1 MEPSKNK
8 NNFIKIY
15 TGLSSIAIIILFVL
29 VLAKKEDKYIDLLRT
44 RGIVIVDKNDNE
56 RILIGAPVPY
66 ASNRIRTDTIRAKD
80 AWGFIHPDYMEF
92 YKKYDHSAN
101 GILILDENGH
111 DRIAIGNNAPDPNIG
126 RRIAPLSGIA
136 LNDENGFE
144 RTGYG
149 ILKVNGI
156 DRVTL
161 GMDTNKGTE
170 GMVLTVDDD
179 GTTGVSIR
187 GQKHNIFLGKADSLN
202 WFSRNEYPFNGL
214 LIQHTD
220 SSKYNFNTFKKDV
233 IHKK

>member
-1 MEPSKNK
+1 
-8 NNFIKIY
+8 
-15 TGLSSIAIIILFVL
+15 
-29 VLAKKEDKYIDLLRT
+29 
-44 RGIVIVDKNDNE
+44 
-56 RILIGAPVPY
+56 
-66 ASNRIRTDTIRAKD
+66 
-80 AWGFIHPDYMEF
+80 MEF

-111 DRIAIGNNAPDPNIG
+111 DRIAIGNNVPDPNIG
-126 RRIAPLSGIA
+126 KRIAPSSGIA
-136 LNDENGFE
+136 INDENGFE
-144 RTGYG
+144 RSGYG

-156 DRVTL
+156 DRVNL

-170 GMVLTVDDD
+170 GLVLTVDDD

-187 GQKHNIFLGKADSLN
+187 GQKHNIFLGKADSIN
-202 WFSRNEYPFNGL
+202 WFSGNEYPYNGL

>member
-1 MEPSKNK
+1 MESSKSK

-15 TGLSSIAIIILFVL
+15 MGFSSIAIIVLFVL
-29 VLAKKEDKYIDLLRT
+29 VLAKKEDKYMDLLRT

-66 ASNRIRTDTIRAKD
+66 ASNRIRTDTVRAKD

-111 DRIAIGNNAPDPNIG
+111 DRIAIGNNVPDPNIG
-126 RRIAPLSGIA
+126 KRIAPSSGIA
-136 LNDENGFE
+136 INDENGFE
-144 RTGYG
+144 RSGYG

-156 DRVTL
+156 DRVNL

-170 GMVLTVDDD
+170 GLVLTVDDD

-187 GQKHNIFLGKADSLN
+187 GQKHNIFLGKADSIN
-202 WFSRNEYPFNGL
+202 WFSGNEYPYNGL